1 MRQGLMAVRLAAV
14 LLLSGAL
21 PTASAAKEGGVPI
34 GGLGI
39 LLMGV
44 GGALL
49 FLLSLVTAHKARK
62 PKVKPAPKKSFEHG
76 RELGRLTGVTT
87 EQDAVRALSSAPVG
101 KLVSVAPVPRGYR
114 VTMSRRRSEPCE
126 VAAGYVTGL
135 FEAAWARDV
144 VLRHDACAGKARGA
158 VCTYEVRDPS
168 PRGVSRGGAPAEGAS
183 TPQSG
188 DAPRRWPPARPG
200 GA

>member
-1 MRQGLMAVRLAAV
+1 MRQALMAVRLAAV
-14 LLLSGAL
+14 LFLLTT
-21 PTASAAKEGGVPI
+21 PTALAAKSGSVPI

-39 LLMGV
+39 VLMGV

-49 FLLSLVTAHKARK
+49 FLLSLMTAWKARK
-62 PKVKPAPKKSFEHG
+62 PKVKAAPRKSFERG
-76 RELGRLTGVTT
+76 REMARLSGVIT
-87 EQDAVRALSSAPVG
+87 EQDAVRALSTAPVG
-101 KLVSVAPVPRGYR
+101 KLVSVAPVPHGYR

-144 VLRHDACAGKARGA
+144 VLRHDQCAGKARGA
-158 VCTYEVRDPS
+158 VCTYEVHDPS
-168 PRGVSRGGAPAEGAS
+168 PRRASPGAAPREGAS
-183 TPQSG
+183 TPRSG
-188 DAPRRWPPARPG
+188 DAPRRWPPARPD